1 MLDLS
6 SLSQITDGDE
16 DLMNDLIKT
25 FLQTTR
31 DDIKHLESA
40 INQHQTKNISG
51 FAHRIKGGAAIV
63 GASQLY
69 HLATNL
75 EQSPKQCFKENST
88 LFREMQELFHSIEN
102 SYPGF

>member
-1 MLDLS
+1 
-6 SLSQITDGDE
+6 
-16 DLMNDLIKT
+16 MNELIRT

-40 INQHQTKNISG
+40 INQHQIKDISD

-69 HLATNL
+69 HLAENL
-75 EQSPKQCFKENST
+75 EKSPKQCFKERNT
-88 LFREMQELFHSIEN
+88 LLNEMKESFHFIEQ
-102 SYPGF
+102 SYLSF